1 MSGPEFTTQ
10 IAGRLL
16 TAHCVEVWR
25 ELLAPGILSREGLA
39 WLHSRLGL
47 PGEFDAA
54 DPAIALL
61 ALDVDTALAAA
72 YGNDLAVVPG
82 RELPSP
88 DDFYWP
94 RPGG

>member
-1 MSGPEFTTQ
+1 MSDNPEFTTQ
-10 IAGRLL
+10 LAGRLL
-16 TAHCVEVWR
+16 TLHCAELWR
-25 ELLAPGILSREGLA
+25 EILRHLTPSGLA
-39 WLHSRLGL
+39 WLHSRLAA

-61 ALDVDTALAAA
+61 ALDCDQLLADA
-72 YGNDLAVVPG
+72 YGNDLADVPG

-88 DDFYWP
+88 DDFLWP